1 MYKNIACL
9 YLNITVLN
17 TCEQIHSFKKKKNEN
32 SNFFVVKRTLNH
44 A

>member
-1 MYKNIACL
+1 MYKNIASL

-17 TCEQIHSFKKKKNEN
+17 TCEQIHIFKKNEN